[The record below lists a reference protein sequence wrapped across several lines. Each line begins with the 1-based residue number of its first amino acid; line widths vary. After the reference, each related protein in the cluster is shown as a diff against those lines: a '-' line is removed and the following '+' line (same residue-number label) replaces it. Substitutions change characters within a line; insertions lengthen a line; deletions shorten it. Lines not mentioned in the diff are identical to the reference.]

1 MSAQIPSQVDET
13 TKKQCPH
20 CQRTFSIAAAE
31 RHIPKCANSS
41 HRPRPPPTKEEIE
54 QRARQRKARIR
65 LNSPRLSA
73 SRQILASGSTSRKV
87 LSPQRERATVAQAI
101 KVFDAE
107 EHSEEEKK
115 QVTAMVVNADKRQ
128 PAIIG

>member
-1 MSAQIPSQVDET
+1 MLCARKIDAIEKNPDLNAEEARAQIAGVSAQIPSQVDET

-73 SRQILASGSTSRKV
+73 SR
-87 LSPQRERATVAQAI
+87 
-101 KVFDAE
+101 
-107 EHSEEEKK
+107 
-115 QVTAMVVNADKRQ
+115 
-128 PAIIG
+128 